1 MAPLTHPE
9 SNTMNTITVQAE
21 ITGSVWKIVVP
32 AGSSVEEDQ
41 ELMILE
47 SMKME
52 IPATAPGAGVVS
64 QVLVEE
70 GQTVKEGQD
79 LVIITL
85 G

>member
-1 MAPLTHPE
+1 
-9 SNTMNTITVQAE
+9 MNTITVQAE
-21 ITGSVWKIVVP
+21 VTGTVWKIIVP
-32 AGSSVEEDQ
+32 VGAAVEEDQ

-52 IPATAPGAGVVS
+52 IPATAPGSGVVS

-70 GQTVKEGQD
+70 GQAVKEGQD
-79 LVIITL
+79 IAIITL

>member
-1 MAPLTHPE
+1 
-9 SNTMNTITVQAE
+9 MNTITVQAE
-21 ITGSVWKIVVP
+21 VTGTVWKIIVP
-32 AGSSVEEDQ
+32 VGAAVEEDQ

-52 IPATAPGAGVVS
+52 IPATAPRVGVVS

-70 GQTVKEGQD
+70 GQAVKEGQD
-79 LVIITL
+79 LVIIAL

>member
-1 MAPLTHPE
+1 MK
-9 SNTMNTITVQAE
+9 TITVQAE
-21 ITGSVWKIVVP
+21 VTGSVWKIVAPVGT
-32 AGSSVEEDQ
+32 AVEEDQ
-41 ELMILE
+41 DLMVLE

-52 IPATAPGAGVVS
+52 IPSTAPRAGVVS

-70 GQTVKEGQD
+70 GQAVKEGQD